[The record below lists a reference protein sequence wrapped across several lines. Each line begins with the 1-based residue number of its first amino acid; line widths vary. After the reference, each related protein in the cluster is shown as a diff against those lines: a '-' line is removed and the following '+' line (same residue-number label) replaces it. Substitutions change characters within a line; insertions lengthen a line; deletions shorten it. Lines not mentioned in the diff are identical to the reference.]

1 VKLLLFLNLENLI
14 FLTEQI
20 RLKIKIFVKEET
32 MSKDFCMDCGM
43 LLSPHTSICSVCG
56 HDNNYDDLSDITL
69 DMDQLIDMNDDFV
82 PEYYP
87 GF

>member
-1 VKLLLFLNLENLI
+1 
-14 FLTEQI
+14 
-20 RLKIKIFVKEET
+20 
-32 MSKDFCMDCGM
+32 MSKNFCMDCGM

-56 HDNNYDDLSDITL
+56 HDNNYDDFSDISL
-69 DMDQLIDMNDDFV
+69 DIDQLIDVDDGYV